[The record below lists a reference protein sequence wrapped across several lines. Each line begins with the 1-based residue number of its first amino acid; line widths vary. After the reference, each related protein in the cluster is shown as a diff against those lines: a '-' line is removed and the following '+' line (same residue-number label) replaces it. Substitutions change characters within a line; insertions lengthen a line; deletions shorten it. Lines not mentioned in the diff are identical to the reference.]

1 MKRLSLCF
9 FVMYEQNQAYNQ
21 DGYKAS
27 NHCVPIS
34 KN

>member
-1 MKRLSLCF
+1 
-9 FVMYEQNQAYNQ
+9 MYEQNQAYNQ